1 MSGADY
7 LKRAIRGMARIAR
20 HPLIAVRALR
30 QTLAFYGSPRL
41 VATKAWRAF
50 RQEGFEGLRRRARA
64 VLQTADTAGAGSG
77 WSGPSGGMFDVP
89 PPDPLFTPL
98 VSVIVPNFN
107 HAKYL
112 RARLDSIYQQD
123 YPHFE
128 VILLDDASTDDSLDV
143 LREFAQRHASQ
154 TSLHVNVANSG
165 GVFHQWKKGLALARG
180 ELIWIAE
187 SDDYCEPTHLSEL
200 VHFFRNEAVTLAF
213 CRSEFVRGVEL
224 KTEWSTDEALVDCLG
239 PLVKQPFIQSAHRL
253 VNHAWAKKNLV
264 VNASSALFR
273 HPGALPLLTDEAWTK
288 LRLCGDWIFYL
299 HLIRGGLV
307 GYTPKTTN
315 YYRQHGEGTSFL
327 VRQRDIYYQ
336 EYETVARTVLELYR
350 LDTDILSAQHRALYI
365 EWCAARGSKSEAEFA
380 ALYDLERAR
389 ATSKARDPNVL
400 MAGFA
405 LVAGGGET
413 FPVILANQLRRCG
426 VAVTF
431 FNCRHV
437 PTEPGV
443 RKMLQR
449 GVPLLELDHL
459 GRIGVLCE
467 ELGIE
472 LVHSH
477 HAWVDM
483 TLAQCL
489 VRQPGIRQVVSMH
502 GMYEIMSPDALAN
515 IMPSLDEHIDGVVY
529 TATKNLAPFSQSF
542 QRKKHFTRIHNA
554 LEVQAVTPIERSTLG
569 IGERDFVFCLVAR
582 AIPEKGWEEAIRAIE
597 IANAAG
603 ADRVIH
609 LLLIGEGAE
618 SARLAERAS
627 PTVHF
632 LGFKA
637 NIRDYFAMADMGLL
651 PSRFPGESAPLVLI
665 DCLLAGRPVLAS
677 RIGEIP
683 EMLQGDV
690 ETAGVI
696 VDLEEGL
703 VIPIDKLAQCM
714 VKLANEPL
722 LYERV
727 CAEIPRAAA
736 KFDPLVMVQRYMDFY
751 REIWLA
757 TDSTDAR
764 PS

>member
-1 MSGADY
+1 MRRGDLVRGADY
-7 LKRAIRGMARIAR
+7 LARIVR
-20 HPLIAVRALR
+20 LPLISVRALR

-41 VATKAWRAF
+41 VAAMAWRAF
-50 RQEGFEGLRRRARA
+50 RLEGFYGLGRRARA
-64 VLQTADTAGAGSG
+64 VLQRADVAGARFA
-77 WSGPSGGMFDVP
+77 WSGPAGGVFEVP
-89 PPDPLFTPL
+89 PRWDPSFTPL

-107 HAKYL
+107 HAQYL

-123 YPHFE
+123 YPYFE
-128 VILLDDASTDDSLDV
+128 VILLDDASSDDSINV
-143 LREFAQRHASQ
+143 LREFAERHVSQ

-165 GVFHQWKKGLALARG
+165 GVFYQWKKGLSLARG

-213 CRSEFVRGVEL
+213 CRSEFVHGDEL
-224 KTEWSTDEALVDCLG
+224 KTEWSTDEALADCLG

-273 HPGALPLLTDEAWTK
+273 HPGTLPLLSDEAWTR

-315 YYRQHGEGTSFL
+315 YYRQHNEGTSFL

-336 EYETVARTVLELYR
+336 EYEIVARTVLELYR
-350 LDTDILSAQHRALYI
+350 LDTDILSVQHQALYI
-365 EWCAARGSKSEAEFA
+365 EWCAARGSKSKAEFTG
-380 ALYDLERAR
+380 LYDLERAR
-389 ATSKARDPNVL
+389 ATSRPRDPNVL

-405 LVAGGGET
+405 LIAGGGET
-413 FPVILANQLRRCG
+413 FPVVLANQLRRCG
-426 VAVTF
+426 AAVTF
-431 FNCRHV
+431 FNCKHV
-437 PTEPGV
+437 PTEPGI

-449 GVPLLELDHL
+449 GVPVLELNHL
-459 GRIGVLCE
+459 GRIGALCE

-489 VRQPGIRQVVSMH
+489 IRQPGIRQVISMH
-502 GMYEIMSPDALAN
+502 GMYEIMSPNALAN
-515 IMPSLDEHIDGVVY
+515 IMPLFDEHIDGVVY
-529 TATKNLAPFSQSF
+529 TAIKNLSPFPQSF
-542 QRKKHFTRIHNA
+542 QRKKHFTRINNA
-554 LEVQAVTPIERSTLG
+554 LEAQVVTPMDRSTLG
-569 IGERDFVFCLVAR
+569 IDERDFVFCLVAR

-597 IANAAG
+597 IANAAS
-603 ADRVIH
+603 AERIIH

-618 SARLAERAS
+618 SARLAARAS
-627 PTVHF
+627 TTVHF

-665 DCLLAGRPVLAS
+665 DCLLSGRPVLAS

-683 EMLQGDV
+683 EMLQGDG
-690 ETAGVI
+690 ELAGVL
-696 VDLEEGL
+696 VDLEEGM
-703 VIPIDKLAQCM
+703 VIPIEKLAQCM
-714 VKLANEPL
+714 VKLANEPK
-722 LYERV
+722 LYERLSAQV
-727 CAEIPRAAA
+727 PLAAA
-736 KFDPLVMVQRYMDFY
+736 KFDPMVMVHRYKDFY
-751 REIWLA
+751 RKIWLA
-757 TDSTDAR
+757 TDSTDAQ